1 MEFRLEPALER
12 RDPGSVITA
21 IALDDDG
28 GRIYVGEEEK
38 RREWFAARWMVPS
51 IEGGPLKKSS
61 SFFSFP
67 LKTRPHRD
75 LRRRARGV
83 EPPLRRRPRRAR
95 GAEARRRE
103 QKGK

>member
-38 RREWFAARWMVPS
+38 RREKEMR
-51 IEGGPLKKSS
+51 E
-61 SFFSFP
+61 
-67 LKTRPHRD
+67 R
-75 LRRRARGV
+75 
-83 EPPLRRRPRRAR
+83 EE
-95 GAEARRRE
+95 AERKE
-103 QKGK
+103 